1 MRAGLLCAVALAMV
15 LLAPSHAA
23 EDASQRFLVFGD
35 PQPKSATDVDYFLR
49 DIVEPAR
56 PVAKGSVATIVL
68 GDITN
73 DLPALYPGVKSA
85 TKRLGIP
92 VLFAPG
98 NHDMDAGAESD
109 ATSLDSFHKAFG
121 ADTYLRKFDAANV
134 IVLDDVI
141 ARPGQTPGYVGGLR
155 EAQFKQIEGWL
166 RDLPRD
172 KLLILAAHIPFFDNS
187 QIEGW
192 ENFRSADRKRLFE
205 LLRPFPHVLLL
216 SAHTHNQQ
224 HYFHGAKDGWQG
236 AQPLHEYNVGAA
248 CGAFW
253 SGVADAQGIPDTTMS
268 DGTPNGFAT
277 LDVKRDGS
285 YALAWHPARDPA
297 DTQIALHAP
306 KVLRRGA
313 WTAWGVYANVY
324 MGHAGTRVD
333 YRIDDGDW
341 MPMQR
346 VAQPDPKLVEENVRD
361 DAAETLRGFDRS
373 PEATPSTHLWRG
385 ALPTK
390 LDAGEHVVE
399 VRAFDTWRG
408 ETRTKTS
415 YRLSEP

>member
-1 MRAGLLCAVALAMV
+1 MRANRWCALA
-15 LLAPSHAA
+15 LATGLVAPAHAA
-23 EDASQRFLVFGD
+23 EPQRFLVFGD
-35 PQPKSATDVDYFLR
+35 PQPKSDADVDYFIR
-49 DIVEPAR
+49 DVVASAR
-56 PVAKGSVATIVL
+56 PVAKGSAATIIL
-68 GDITN
+68 GDIVQ
-73 DLPALYPGVKSA
+73 DKPALYPGIKAA
-85 TKRLGIP
+85 TRRLGIP
-92 VLFAPG
+92 ILFAPG

-109 ATSLDSFHKAFG
+109 ASALGHWHKAFG
-121 ADTYLRKFDAANV
+121 ADTYLRRFASANV
-134 IVLDDVI
+134 IVLDDVV
-141 ARPGQTPGYVGGLR
+141 ALPGTTPGYVGGLR
-155 EAQFKQIEGWL
+155 EDQFAKIEAWL

-172 KLLILAAHIPFFDNS
+172 KLLVLGAHIPFFETS
-187 QIEGW
+187 TVQGVES
-192 ENFRSADRKRLFE
+192 FRSADRKRLFA

-224 HYFHGAKDGWQG
+224 QFFHDAKDGWQG

-253 SGVADAQGIPDTTMS
+253 SGAPDAQGIPDTTMS

-277 LDVKRDGS
+277 LDVQADGS

-313 WTAWGVYANVY
+313 WPAWGLYANVY
-324 MGHAGTRVD
+324 MGHAGTRVE
-333 YRIDDGDW
+333 YRVDDGDW

-346 VAQPDPKLVEENVRD
+346 VAQPDPRLVEENVRD

-385 ALPTK
+385 TLPTK
-390 LDAGEHVVE
+390 LDAGQHSVE
-399 VRAFDTWRG
+399 VRAFDIGRG
-408 ETRTKTS
+408 ETRTTTT
-415 YRLSEP
+415 YRLDDR

>member
-1 MRAGLLCAVALAMV
+1 
-15 LLAPSHAA
+15 
-23 EDASQRFLVFGD
+23 
-35 PQPKSATDVDYFLR
+35 
-49 DIVEPAR
+49 
-56 PVAKGSVATIVL
+56 
-68 GDITN
+68 
-73 DLPALYPGVKSA
+73 LPALYPGVKSA

-373 PEATPSTHLWRG
+373 PEATASTHLWRG

-408 ETRTKTS
+408 ETRAKTS